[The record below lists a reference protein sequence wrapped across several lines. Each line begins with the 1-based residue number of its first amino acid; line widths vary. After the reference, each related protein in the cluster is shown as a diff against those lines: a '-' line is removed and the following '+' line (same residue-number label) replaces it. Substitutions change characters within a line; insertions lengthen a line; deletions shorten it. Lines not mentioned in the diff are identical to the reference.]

1 LPDLRGSTAIDEPRK
16 HPAGVALG
24 VIADRVRCAGGGHPA
39 ESHRKIHVMLQHTVP
54 QGAILTHDPATSS
67 VLP

>member
-1 LPDLRGSTAIDEPRK
+1 LPDLHGSTAIDEPRK
-16 HPAGVALG
+16 HPVGVALG

-39 ESHRKIHVMLQHTVP
+39 ESPQIHVMLQHSVP
-54 QGAILTHDPATSS
+54 QGAILTHGPATSS